1 MPHYTV
7 KRNEITIIIKLW
19 YTYQLN
25 ELVHI
30 NLKYNYENCKM
41 RTYTYEEM
49 QPKHYFSMTP
59 EMNFFNFF
67 YPCLSSQKKKF
78 TNA

>member
-25 ELVHI
+25 ELVYI